1 MKGRYFSRTLLL
13 ATAVMAVP
21 SLSSFAERRRQPQQ
35 SQEKHEEKQSDQPVE
50 LKADLVQLRAV
61 VTDRT
66 GKVIDNLS
74 KDDFQVMENGV
85 PQQVSF
91 FSIERVGGGPGSAAP
106 GSVETPSAT
115 PPSRAAASAGRVVVL
130 FVDTLHLSTSSF
142 MAAKQQLKRFVDE
155 QMTDQDTVAVVTTA
169 VSLGGLQRFTKDRN
183 LLRMA
188 LDKMSFRGGTR
199 SAFTPYLAS
208 SVLQED
214 PRAIKL
220 AIQVVIAEEGY
231 VPVNDAV
238 DKAYV
243 MQRASLILAGDA
255 NTRRAT
261 LSTLREICGRLADLP
276 GQRIVAVVSDG
287 FATLDEGGKTET
299 LDTSAVTGR
308 ASLHGVVL
316 YSFGAEGLAT
326 PAETQATSRLT
337 GSDIMTF
344 MADSDLDRQQVMR
357 TLAAE
362 TGGEVFLHT
371 NNMNKSLQAMLDN
384 NQVYYSLAYYPPD
397 DKNPKKTRSIAVR
410 VKDHPEYTVRA
421 QKGYLPDDR
430 KPEDAAM
437 TPQQRLFQAMIS
449 PVPSTAIG
457 VASSA
462 YFLERESDDAQV
474 TVSVHIDGS
483 TLQYQRQEQN
493 YLVHCEVAGS
503 IFDRDGKLIDSFAET
518 VQATFTAQELERAKA
533 RGYRYSRRLSFK
545 PGLYDVRIG
554 VREAGSEL
562 IGTAASSIE
571 VPDVSAGK
579 PVLSSVF
586 LTETEQEAPP
596 IEIVS
601 ARIAPG
607 TPRFKKGDA
616 TSYRFV
622 IYNMDPAAD
631 SDATVCTDVVQGE
644 KVIRTSQVRLAD
656 VEMPRN
662 GSGVEAGGALEP
674 GLARGSYTLRVTI
687 KDAKLKEMARQMVD
701 FEVGP

>member
-1 MKGRYFSRTLLL
+1 MKGKYLSRTLLL
-13 ATAVMAVP
+13 AVAVMAAP
-21 SLSSFAERRRQPQQ
+21 SLSSFAERPRRPPE
-35 SQEKHEEKQSDQPVE
+35 SQEKHEEKQSGRPVK

-61 VTDRT
+61 ITDRT

-74 KDDFQVMENGV
+74 KDDFQVMENGA
-85 PQQVSF
+85 PQQISF
-91 FSIERVGGGPGSAAP
+91 FSIDRVGGGPASAAP
-106 GSVETPSAT
+106 GSVEAPSAT
-115 PPSRAAASAGRVVVL
+115 PPARAAVSAGRVVVL

-169 VSLGGLQRFTKDRN
+169 GGLGALQRFTKDRN

-188 LDKMSFRGGTR
+188 LDKMSFHSEKR
-199 SAFTPYLAS
+199 SAFTSYLAS
-208 SVLQED
+208 RVLEED
-214 PRAIKL
+214 PRAIQL
-220 AIQVVIAEEGY
+220 AVQVVIVEDGY
-231 VPVNDAV
+231 VHVSYEL
-238 DKAYV
+238 DKGYV
-243 MQRASLILAGDA
+243 MQRASLILAADA

-261 LSTLREICGRLADLP
+261 LSTLKAICDRLADLP

-287 FATLDEGGKTET
+287 FTTRDEGGKTET

-326 PAETQATSRLT
+326 PAETQATSQLT
-337 GSDIMTF
+337 GPDIITF
-344 MADSDLDRQQVMR
+344 MADSDLERQQVMR

-362 TGGEVFLHT
+362 TGGEALLHT

-384 NQVYYSLAYYPPD
+384 NRVYYSLAYYPPD
-397 DKNPKKTRSIAVR
+397 DNKPKKTRSIAVR
-410 VKDHPEYTVRA
+410 VKNHPEYTVRA
-421 QKGYLPDDR
+421 QKGYLPDEL
-430 KPEDAAM
+430 KPEEAAM
-437 TPQQRLFQAMIS
+437 TPQQRLFQAMIA
-449 PVPSTAIG
+449 PIPSTAIG
-457 VASSA
+457 VASSS

-483 TLQYQRQEQN
+483 TLQYQKQDQN

-503 IFDRDGKLIDSFAET
+503 ILDRDGKLIDSFAET

-533 RGYRYSRRLSFK
+533 NGYRYSRRLTLK

-562 IGTAASSIE
+562 IGTATSSVE
-571 VPDVSAGK
+571 VPDLSTGK
-579 PVLSSVF
+579 PALSSVF
-586 LTETEQEAPP
+586 LTETEQDAPP

-601 ARIAPG
+601 ARLAPG
-607 TPRFKKGDA
+607 APRFKKGDA
-616 TSYRFV
+616 ASYRFV
-622 IYNMDPAAD
+622 IYDMDPTAD
-631 SDATVCTDVVQGE
+631 SDATVCTDVIQGE
-644 KVIRTSQVRLAD
+644 KVIHTSEVRLAD

-674 GLARGSYTLRVTI
+674 GLAPGNYTLRVTI
-687 KDAKLKEMARQMVD
+687 KDAKSKEMARQTVD